1 MPRNIAVGKAAVG
14 PANTSNSKT
23 VAVLTPQKELAAAN
37 TKISGFKSCLKPE
50 TPLYL
55 VRSY

>member
-1 MPRNIAVGKAAVG
+1 MPKNTVAGKAAVG

-37 TKISGFKSCLKPE
+37 AEIERL
-50 TPLYL
+50 
-55 VRSY
+55 